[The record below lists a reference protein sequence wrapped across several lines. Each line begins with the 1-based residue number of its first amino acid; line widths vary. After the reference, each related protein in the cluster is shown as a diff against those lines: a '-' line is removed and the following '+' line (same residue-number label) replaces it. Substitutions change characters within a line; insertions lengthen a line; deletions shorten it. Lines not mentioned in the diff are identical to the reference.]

1 LSDVIFRSFKP
12 TDKESFLGIQA
23 AAFGG
28 LEYLPRINA
37 GLSAIDE
44 EGSFIAEK
52 NGSIVGCVGL
62 FKFERPHWYE
72 IRNLAVRDPS
82 SPDLAKQLLSR
93 VVRHAESQHA
103 QYLKASTPSVKQY
116 VDTYKSAG
124 FEPVRRSLRIRW
136 DLSQKVTR
144 QSRTEIKELSSEH
157 ANDAAEV
164 WVKGLRPYWD
174 YWIEEEG
181 GPDELKSWVRES
193 VPKRKGWI
201 GSFIDGRLV
210 GLAIHRADFYG
221 PGIGRFNGA
230 YVLPEF
236 RERGIGSDLMT
247 AVIDYA
253 QRLDQKEMK
262 VYTLALL
269 DHLAPGAL
277 LYLKSGGKIEAEY
290 IQLQK
295 KM

>member
-1 LSDVIFRSFKP
+1 MQLMADIIVRGFKP
-12 TDKESFLGIQA
+12 TDKENFLGIQA

-37 GLSAIDE
+37 GLSAIVE
-44 EGSFIAEK
+44 EGSFVAEK
-52 NGSIVGCVGL
+52 NGSVVGCVGL
-62 FKFERPHWYE
+62 FKFEHPRWYE
-72 IRNLAVRDPS
+72 IRNLAVRNPS
-82 SPDLAKQLLSR
+82 STDLAKQLLSR
-93 VVRHAESQHA
+93 VVSHVESKNA

-116 VDTYKSAG
+116 VDIYKSAG
-124 FEPVRRSLRIRW
+124 FEPVRRSLRIGW
-136 DLSQKVTR
+136 DLSKKVTR

-164 WVKGLRPYWD
+164 WVRGLRPYWD

-193 VPKRKGWI
+193 VSKGKGWI
-201 GSFIDGRLV
+201 GSFVDG
-210 GLAIHRADFYG
+210 
-221 PGIGRFNGA
+221 GIGRFNGA

-253 QRLDQKEMK
+253 HHHDQKEMK

-277 LYLKSGGKIEAEY
+277 MYLKSGGKIEAEY

-295 KM
+295 SVS